1 MKPFC
6 GWHRQDTTSW
16 DLESISTTVF
26 STIEFGS
33 SPSFTELD
41 NENTSSLLS
50 TRSSPRTN
58 FHFFTM
64 AYENSLNEKKDLKFD
79 NSSADKIEDVSESEH
94 AQQLAELSA
103 IEAIAASKAAWLIS
117 ITVSLGGL
125 LFGTTN

>member
-1 MKPFC
+1 
-6 GWHRQDTTSW
+6 
-16 DLESISTTVF
+16 
-26 STIEFGS
+26 
-33 SPSFTELD
+33 
-41 NENTSSLLS
+41 
-50 TRSSPRTN
+50 
-58 FHFFTM
+58 M